1 VTDPGGPQ
9 RGRHSSPAGAVGPG
23 SDVPGRTPRDLP
35 GGEAPG
41 YGVPRYEPARYEPPS
56 WGGELPAHP
65 FDATGRA
72 TSDRP
77 ASGVRGVSGLLD
89 RFPEETGPVAP
100 PEWWAHRS
108 TDHPSHPL
116 TARHSRRDDE
126 EPQVHPSAP
135 LPPRPPGVWD
145 RLHPRRDGDDAQTV
159 AQPLLPRTP
168 LDRTRRG
175 EQTSGPVGGSH
186 AGDDENTEAHPL
198 HPGAA
203 DAGAWDEETGGLDV
217 IGAHVEEDA
226 PRRRGLRGRRA
237 AAAEPHGLDDRD
249 SVGDLLH
256 DDDDVR
262 VHDEAS
268 GDLIPVKPYDRR
280 TGRARRRRSP
290 LAAVLSLLVLAGLV
304 VGIVLGGQ
312 KLLALINPTAQDY
325 SGQGTGAIQVRVQD
339 GDTLS
344 DIARTLEGADVI
356 ASTGP
361 FVDAADTNAAAVGIQ
376 PGVYDMR
383 LQMSGQAAL
392 DLLLDP
398 ASRLLSRVTLPEG
411 LTVERTLARIAEE
424 TGRPVEEFQAAA
436 ADTAALGLPAWAN
449 GTLEGLLFPATY
461 DVEPDT
467 TPADLLRQMVTR
479 AVQAFDELQIPEAER
494 LTVLTKASL
503 VQAEASSA
511 EDMAMV
517 ARVLENRL
525 AAGMALQLDTTVN
538 YANNKGGITT
548 TPEDRANPSPYNTY
562 VHVGLPPGAINNP
575 GEDALRA
582 VRAPTPG
589 DWLFFVVVN
598 PDTGDTRFAVTKEE
612 HDQNVLLFRE
622 WLRENPGG

>member
-1 VTDPGGPQ
+1 MTDPGGPQ
-9 RGRHSSPAGAVGPG
+9 RGRHSSPAGAVGTG
-23 SDVPGRTPRDLP
+23 FDVPARAARDLP
-35 GGEAPG
+35 GGDAPG
-41 YGVPRYEPARYEPPS
+41 YGVPRYEPARYEPPT

-77 ASGVRGVSGLLD
+77 APGVRGVSGLLD
-89 RFPEETGPVAP
+89 RFPGTTGPVAP
-100 PEWWAHRS
+100 PEWWSYGS

-145 RLHPRRDGDDAQTV
+145 RLHPRQDGDDAQTV

-175 EQTSGPVGGSH
+175 EQTSGPVGGSP
-186 AGDDENTEAHPL
+186 AGDDESTEAHPL
-198 HPGAA
+198 HPAA
-203 DAGAWDEETGGLDV
+203 DDAGAWDEETGGLDV

-237 AAAEPHGLDDRD
+237 AAADSHDLDDRD

-256 DDDDVR
+256 DGDDAR

-280 TGRARRRRSP
+280 AGRGRRRRRSP
-290 LAAVLSLLVLAGLV
+290 LAVVFSLLVLAGLV

-312 KLLALINPTAQDY
+312 KLLALFNPTAQDY
-325 SGQGTGAIQVRVQD
+325 TGQGTGAIQIRVQD

-411 LTVERTLARIAEE
+411 LTVQRTLARIAEE

-436 ADTAALGLPAWAN
+436 ADTAALGVPANSVIAWL
-449 GTLEGLLFPATY
+449 GPAIGPQAFEVGD
-461 DVEPDT
+461 DVRAAFMAQAAIAADAFRRHGDRWH
-467 TPADLLRQMVTR
+467 ADLY
-479 AVQAFDELQIPEAER
+479 R
-494 LTVLTKASL
+494 LAH
-503 VQAEASSA
+503 Q
-511 EDMAMV
+511 
-517 ARVLENRL
+517 RL
-525 AAGMALQLDTTVN
+525 AALGVTQIHGGGLCTYSDSARFYSYRRDGVTGRMATLIWMD
-538 YANNKGGITT
+538 
-548 TPEDRANPSPYNTY
+548 
-562 VHVGLPPGAINNP
+562 PP
-575 GEDALRA
+575 
-582 VRAPTPG
+582 
-589 DWLFFVVVN
+589 
-598 PDTGDTRFAVTKEE
+598 
-612 HDQNVLLFRE
+612 
-622 WLRENPGG
+622 